1 MDMTLREIH
10 EAFGI
15 SRRAI
20 QGYEKAGLVQKTG
33 KNERGHLLYDEEA
46 QLRIKKIRLFQ
57 QMGFSI
63 CEIKDMID
71 APDDMLKPIMKQQL
85 FKLKQQQGNIEIL
98 IEKMNDLIET
108 L

>member
-10 EAFGI
+10 DAFGI

-20 QGYEKAGLVQKTG
+20 QGYEKAGLVRNTG
-33 KNERGHLLYDEEA
+33 KNERGHLLYDEKE
-46 QLRIKKIRLFQ
+46 QMRIKKIRLCQ

-71 APDDMLKPIMKQQL
+71 APDNVLKPIMKQQL
-85 FKLKQQQGNIEIL
+85 LKLKKEQVNIKIL
-98 IEKMNDLIET
+98 IDKMNDLIKE

>member
-46 QLRIKKIRLFQ
+46 QMRIKKIRLFQ

-85 FKLKQQQGNIEIL
+85 LKLKKQQGSIEIL
-98 IEKMNDLIET
+98 IEKMNDLIKE

>member
-10 EAFGI
+10 DAFGI

-20 QGYEKAGLVQKTG
+20 QGYEKAGLVRNTG
-33 KNERGHLLYDEEA
+33 KNERGHLLYDEEE
-46 QLRIKKIRLFQ
+46 QMRIKKIRLFQ

-71 APDDMLKPIMKQQL
+71 APDNVLKPIMKQQL
-85 FKLKQQQGNIEIL
+85 IKMKKEQVNIKIL
-98 IEKMNDLIET
+98 IDKMNDLIKE

>member
-46 QLRIKKIRLFQ
+46 QTRIKKIRLFQ

-85 FKLKQQQGNIEIL
+85 LKLKRQQGNIEIL
-98 IEKMNDLIET
+98 IEKMNDLIKT